1 VLGRGLYIFVVVAVS
16 FLGTGVASARA
27 TVISATVNGDPV
39 ATRPISVTVSVS
51 GARTGDQIITSLLP
65 AAPGM
70 VSYPNVD
77 PTQCPHDDRQF
88 GYPVGFWGDDQR
100 SISQPDFTFT
110 TALGEADIAGPLRL
124 CVFIVAPPGPP
135 NYGWTPP
142 LAASSTT
149 FDLRAPRGTLRM
161 SRVRW
166 NARSRRLTFR
176 YAGSSESTGQ
186 VRRFL
191 VRSPA
196 RCPARVPNFLDQTPA
211 DLGSGGPPDRGRF
224 AGRFSFTVRVR
235 WRGRLPPAG
244 RYRVCAYLISDAG
257 TTQLHYSLI
266 QMARTH
272 APVRIRR

>member
-1 VLGRGLYIFVVVAVS
+1 VVVAVS

-27 TVISATVNGDPV
+27 TVISAAVNGDPV
-39 ATRPISVTVSVS
+39 ATKPISVTVSVS
-51 GARTGDQIITSLLP
+51 GAPTGDQIITSLLP

-77 PTQCPHDDRQF
+77 PTQCPHNGQF
-88 GYPVGFWGDDQR
+88 GYPVGFWGHDER

-110 TALGEADIAGPLRL
+110 TALGEDDIAGPLRL

-142 LAASSTT
+142 LAAFSTT
-149 FDLRAPRGTLRM
+149 FDLRAPRGTLRV

-176 YAGSSESTGQ
+176 YAGSSETEGH

-196 RCPARVPNFLDQTPA
+196 RCPATVPNFLDQTPA
-211 DLGSGGPPDRGRF
+211 DLGELGPPDFKTGHF
-224 AGRFSFTVRVR
+224 ARRWAFTVRR
-235 WRGRLPPAG
+235 TWSRRYAPPAG
-244 RYRVCAYLISDAG
+244 RYRVCAYLIAEAG

-266 QMARTH
+266 EMARAH